1 MIKKIQRYRRHVGV
15 GIVVLLS
22 VVLIYLYTNPLE
34 NETVDIDWGQASLD
48 YAGEIED
55 EAITEPLNELI
66 MVDIKGEVQ
75 RPNVYSLPLGSRV
88 YEVIELAGGLTKEAD
103 ERQLNFA
110 QVVEDEMVIYVPAF
124 DELWDPVN
132 IQQAN
137 GLETGKVF
145 INTADEKELE
155 TLPGIGPQKA
165 AAIIAYRE
173 ENGPF
178 RSVEEL
184 QSVSGIGE
192 KSVERLE
199 GEIDFR

>member
-1 MIKKIQRYRRHVGV
+1 MIKKIQRYRRYVGV
-15 GIVVLLS
+15 GLAVLLS
-22 VVLIYLYTNPLE
+22 VVLVYLYANPLE
-34 NETVDIDWGQASLD
+34 NEAVDIDWGQASLD
-48 YAGEIED
+48 HTGEMED
-55 EAITEPLNELI
+55 EDLTEPLNEVI

-75 RPNVYSLPLGSRV
+75 YPTVYSLPLGSRV

-103 ERQLNFA
+103 ERQVNFA
-110 QVVEDEMVIYVPAF
+110 QLVEDEMVIYVPAF
-124 DELWDPVN
+124 DEMWNPVN
-132 IQQAN
+132 IQQVN
-137 GLETGKVF
+137 GVETGKVS

-155 TLPGIGPQKA
+155 ALPGIGPQKA

-184 QSVSGIGE
+184 QNVSGIGE

-199 GEIDFR
+199 GEVDFR